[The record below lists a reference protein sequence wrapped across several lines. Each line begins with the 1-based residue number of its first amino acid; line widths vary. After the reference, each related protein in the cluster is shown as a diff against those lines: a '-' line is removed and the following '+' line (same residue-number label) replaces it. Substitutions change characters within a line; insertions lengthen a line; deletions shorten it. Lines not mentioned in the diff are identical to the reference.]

1 MEEDI
6 DYIAPYLARIGNP
19 ETLTIAEIHK
29 VGTECLEEFKQMMVK
44 RANKIQGQFEKVL
57 RALK

>member
-19 ETLTIAEIHK
+19 ENLTITQIHK
-29 VGTECLEEFKQMMVK
+29 VSSECLEEFKQLMIK
-44 RANKIQGQFEKVL
+44 RANNIQKQFEEVQL
-57 RALK
+57 PH